1 MAGSIERV
9 MAALELRE
17 PDRVPT
23 FDVMEEYANIYEIL
37 GKKPVPLGFLIEN
50 KYTGWVI
57 DRTAPLLNR
66 LHVLDSEVDRFSHDR
81 TEASVKFGYD
91 SAWVMH
97 TPIFRFRDSNI
108 AEDIYGR
115 YYEWRIDKKGNI
127 MYPMY
132 RGGML
137 KGPADW
143 DAWDKRDILRHPE
156 RSNRAYKQIQK
167 DFGEKI
173 VVMGSFLYGLFEMSW
188 QPLGIE
194 RWAVAIHREKDF
206 MRRYIKFYE
215 DWYCMMIEA
224 MADAGLPAAV
234 YSDDMAY
241 KSGPML
247 SPKMIEEFFGDAF
260 RRIVETAHRLGM
272 KIVMHSDGN
281 VYSAARVVR
290 RLRVRRCARARTD
303 GRHRAC
309 QGQGD
314 GGRPDVHTGQ
324 HRHHPHTGRRQQGGG
339 LRGGALLY
347 QGGGAG
353 RRILRGPDQQPS
365 GHIHGETS
373 LDAGGRRG
381 VRALP
386 AFGLRI
392 SATLR
397 RRECLRWRR
406 GRSALSLRR

>member
-1 MAGSIERV
+1 MTGSIERV

-37 GKKPVPLGFLIEN
+37 GKKPVPLGFLIKN

-57 DRTAPLLNR
+57 DRIPQLLNR
-66 LHVLDSEVDRFSHDR
+66 LHVPDSEVDRFSHDR

-97 TPIFRFRDSNI
+97 TPIFRFRDSKI

-115 YYEWRIDKKGNI
+115 YYEWRLDRQGNI
-127 MYPMY
+127 GYPMY

-143 DAWDKRDILRHPE
+143 AAWDKRDILLHPE

-167 DFGEKI
+167 DFGDRI

-188 QPLGIE
+188 QPFGFQ

-224 MADAGLPAAV
+224 MADAGLPGAV

-247 SPKMIEEFFGDAF
+247 SPKMMEEFFGDAF
-260 RRIVETAHRLGM
+260 RRITETAHRLGM
-272 KIVMHSDGN
+272 KIVVHSDGN
-281 VYSAARVVR
+281 VYPLLEWYADCGFDGVHALEPTAGIELAKVKEMVGDRMCILGNIDITHILVDASREEVFEAVRSSIKAA
-290 RLRVRRCARARTD
+290 
-303 GRHRAC
+303 G
-309 QGQGD
+309 
-314 GGRPDVHTGQ
+314 
-324 HRHHPHTGRRQQGGG
+324 QGGG
-339 LRGGALLY
+339 YFVAPTNSHPGISLERLHWMLEAVEEY
-347 QGGGAG
+347 
-353 RRILRGPDQQPS
+353 
-365 GHIHGETS
+365 GHY
-373 LDAGGRRG
+373 
-381 VRALP
+381 P
-386 AFGLRI
+386 
-392 SATLR
+392 
-397 RRECLRWRR
+397 
-406 GRSALSLRR
+406 LSV